1 MFQVPRADLKSNAA
15 SLRLDL
21 PEVAYA
27 SRQGKNGIMTPIV
40 PGHPEQ
46 SEAWRRIST
55 DDQIDRMPPAYNLHQ
70 LTARDKAVIKRWIEQ
85 GAEYQ
90 SHLAYIPPQKLDLPK
105 VQNALWPRNPVDH
118 FILSELEGR
127 GIEPSVEADR
137 VTLIRRLSL
146 DLIGLPPAPDEVR
159 AFVEDDSPD
168 AYEQLVD
175 RLLSSPHY
183 GERMA
188 VPWLDIVRFADTVGF
203 HGDQGLNICPYRD
216 YVIDAFNQNKPF
228 DQFTIEQ
235 IGRADGGCRRS
246 LRWSSSKMAKHRL
259 PPPALISPH
268 KPHLQT

>member
-175 RLLSSPHY
+175 RLLSSPHTTVSAWPY
-183 GERMA
+183 PGWTSCGSLI
-188 VPWLDIVRFADTVGF
+188 PWGSTVTRG
-203 HGDQGLNICPYRD
+203 
-216 YVIDAFNQNKPF
+216 
-228 DQFTIEQ
+228 
-235 IGRADGGCRRS
+235 
-246 LRWSSSKMAKHRL
+246 
-259 PPPALISPH
+259 
-268 KPHLQT
+268 